1 MAVIVFCPME
11 IERKAVA
18 RALRQADMHE
28 VRVIQTGIGK
38 AAVLRALADA
48 AAVQDREP
56 EKVGGTHG
64 TLMILAGACGGLILT
79 QDVPRIAAVIDEHG
93 GRWTPRFSD
102 PAGVTLVA
110 VDQVVATPAEKAAV
124 AARTGASI
132 VDMETHAFAA
142 ECQRRGVPWAVVRGV
157 SDTPEETLPAEVIR
171 WVKPDGGTYAAR
183 AAWDLLCKPLLVPHI
198 AGVVRR
204 ANRVLPL
211 VGARVVE
218 IARGWTSQGAG
229 SPAIPPDDVTS
240 SVVPL
245 PIPRA
250 VPLVLLFGGTFDPPH
265 LGHVQLPQRVRSVL
279 EARDDCAGAAWIVY
293 VPAATSPHKLDRP
306 MAADDDRVAMLQI
319 ASRGVERTAIWV
331 DEIARS
337 KDSGSPSFTVE
348 TLERARGWL
357 DARGDAATKLRLL
370 IGADQASA
378 FHRWREPRRIIELA
392 EPVVM
397 TRGESGSNPSLI
409 LAALRA
415 TGFWSATEV
424 EEWGGRIVPVGRID
438 ASATEIRRAIAGGN
452 AAAAVGMLPPGMVEF
467 IRERGLYGS
476 SEPR

>member
-18 RALRQADMHE
+18 RALRQAGMHE
-28 VRVIQTGIGK
+28 VRVVQTGIGK
-38 AAVLRALADA
+38 DAVLRALTGA
-48 AAVQDREP
+48 ASVQGGEG
-56 EKVGGTHG
+56 KHAGGTRQ
-64 TLMILAGACGGLILT
+64 TLMILAGACGGLSLT

-102 PAGVTLVA
+102 AGGVTLVA
-110 VDQVVATPAEKAAV
+110 VDQVVATPGEKAAV
-124 AARTGASI
+124 AARTGAAI

-142 ECQRRGVPWAVVRGV
+142 ECERRGLPWTVVRGV

-171 WVKPDGGTYAAR
+171 WVRPDGGTYAAR
-183 AAWDLLCKPLLVPHI
+183 AAWDLLRRPQLVPHI

-211 VGARVVE
+211 VGARVAE
-218 IARGWTSQGAG
+218 IAREWASQGSG
-229 SPAIPPDDVTS
+229 SPAHSEEGTS
-240 SVVPL
+240 SVVPM

-250 VPLVLLFGGTFDPPH
+250 VPVVMLFGGTFDPPH
-265 LGHVQLPQRVRSVL
+265 LGHVQLPQRVRSLL
-279 EARDDCAGAAWIVY
+279 EAREDCAGAAWIVY
-293 VPAATSPHKLDRP
+293 VPAATSPHKNERP
-306 MAADDDRVAMLQI
+306 TAADDDRVAMLQI
-319 ASRGVERTAIWV
+319 ASRGVERAAIWV

-337 KDSGSPSFTVE
+337 KGSGRPSFTVE
-348 TLERARGWL
+348 TLERARAWL

-397 TRGESGSNPSLI
+397 TRGENGSDPALI
-409 LAALRA
+409 LATLRA
-415 TGFWSATEV
+415 TGFWSASEV

-438 ASATEIRRAIAGGN
+438 ASATEIRRAMSEGN
-452 AAAAVGMLPPGMVEF
+452 AGAAARMLPPGIAEF
-467 IRERGLYGS
+467 IRERRLYGS
-476 SEPR
+476 QGGR